1 MRIRRVS
8 FLMAAILTA
17 ASCTTARFAANID
30 FHKIDDAYGYEG
42 ILEERFHDCS
52 VPGPSKRRMYVYL
65 PADYYESDF
74 RYPVLYLL
82 HGARGN
88 ETSWIIKGHI
98 LQHADS
104 LMKDGKMEKTIIV
117 FPNTNQHKSD
127 KDYGKSRE
135 KGAVEALFEVAGDVE
150 SAFMSDVV
158 QTIDSIYRTIPEK
171 SGRAIGGL
179 SIGALQSI
187 HISANHPDCFDY
199 VGLFSPMI
207 RPALNHGVYSAFYR
221 KLKMKQRR
229 QFADPPQLY
238 WIMIGK
244 KDFFYP
250 RAKQYCRYLYRN
262 GYQFEF
268 LSSAGGH
275 DWPNWVSY
283 CNLFM
288 KRLWKQSQN

>member
-1 MRIRRVS
+1 MKPGKVIIH
-8 FLMAAILTA
+8 LAAIITA
-17 ASCTTARFAANID
+17 ISCTTSRFAANID
-30 FHKIDDAYGYEG
+30 YQTIDDSYGYDG

-65 PADYYESDF
+65 PADYYESVC

-88 ETSWIIKGHI
+88 ETSWIIKGDI
-98 LQHADS
+98 LNLADS
-104 LMKDGKMEKTIIV
+104 LMAAGLMGKTIIV
-117 FPNTNQHKSD
+117 FPNTNQYKSD
-127 KDYGKSRE
+127 KDYGKSRP
-135 KGAVEALFEVAGDVE
+135 KGAVEALFEIAGDVE
-150 SAFMSDVV
+150 SAFVTDVV
-158 QTIDSIYRTIPEK
+158 HSVDSLYRTIPEK

-179 SIGALQSI
+179 SIGGLQSI
-187 HISANHPDCFDY
+187 HISANHPDYFDY

-207 RPALNHGVYSAFYR
+207 RPAVNHGKYSAFYK
-221 KLKMKQRR
+221 KLRQKQKV
-229 QFADPPQLY
+229 QFSDPPQLY
-238 WIMIGK
+238 WVMIGK

-262 GYQFEF
+262 VYQFEF

-288 KRLWKQSQN
+288 KRLWKK